1 MKYSTRKSMYVP
13 QTSYTLQPVYTG
25 DIKGSTYQRKIDKK
39 KIDRIVAN
47 FDEHIANEPKLS
59 FRNGEFFVFDGQH
72 TIAAR
77 KRLNGDKDLF
87 VLCKVYT
94 NLSAEEEAWLFS
106 QQTGE
111 SSKPTP
117 GITLR
122 AKSLGNDQDS
132 IDFVA
137 ANLDVGIS
145 PSYRMTD
152 GRIVPYFKK
161 LGIPLKELTGDEIN
175 AFYLSLRNDGL
186 TGATAQRYHSMMHL
200 AFKQAVKRRVIPT
213 NPCDQADRPKA
224 VQYIGTYYNS
234 AEIKQL
240 LECLDGDPMKIAVI
254 LTAYYGLRRSEV
266 LGLKWDAID
275 PVEDKIYIRHKIIE
289 NKLNG
294 NEIEGLDVMKTKSS
308 YRSLPLMPFIKKALE
323 EERARQEEMQRVL
336 RKSYNRKYLDY
347 VCVDA
352 MGDILKPQYVTEHF
366 KVILE
371 RNGLKKI
378 RFHDL
383 RHSCASLMLANDISM
398 KEIQEWL
405 GHSNISTTANIYAH
419 VDSESKRESARII
432 DKVLSKEEA
441 V

>member
-1 MKYSTRKSMYVP
+1 
-13 QTSYTLQPVYTG
+13 
-25 DIKGSTYQRKIDKK
+25 
-39 KIDRIVAN
+39 
-47 FDEHIANEPKLS
+47 
-59 FRNGEFFVFDGQH
+59 
-72 TIAAR
+72 
-77 KRLNGDKDLF
+77 
-87 VLCKVYT
+87 
-94 NLSAEEEAWLFS
+94 
-106 QQTGE
+106 
-111 SSKPTP
+111 
-117 GITLR
+117 
-122 AKSLGNDQDS
+122 
-132 IDFVA
+132 
-137 ANLDVGIS
+137 
-145 PSYRMTD
+145 
-152 GRIVPYFKK
+152 
-161 LGIPLKELTGDEIN
+161 
-175 AFYLSLRNDGL
+175 
-186 TGATAQRYHSMMHL
+186 MHL

>member
-1 MKYSTRKSMYVP
+1 
-13 QTSYTLQPVYTG
+13 
-25 DIKGSTYQRKIDKK
+25 
-39 KIDRIVAN
+39 
-47 FDEHIANEPKLS
+47 
-59 FRNGEFFVFDGQH
+59 
-72 TIAAR
+72 
-77 KRLNGDKDLF
+77 
-87 VLCKVYT
+87 
-94 NLSAEEEAWLFS
+94 
-106 QQTGE
+106 
-111 SSKPTP
+111 
-117 GITLR
+117 
-122 AKSLGNDQDS
+122 
-132 IDFVA
+132 
-137 ANLDVGIS
+137 
-145 PSYRMTD
+145 MTD

-275 PVEDKIYIRHKIIE
+275 LVEDKIYIRHKIIE

-323 EERARQEEMQRVL
+323 EERVRQEEMQRVL

-432 DKVLSKEEA
+432 DKVLSTEEA